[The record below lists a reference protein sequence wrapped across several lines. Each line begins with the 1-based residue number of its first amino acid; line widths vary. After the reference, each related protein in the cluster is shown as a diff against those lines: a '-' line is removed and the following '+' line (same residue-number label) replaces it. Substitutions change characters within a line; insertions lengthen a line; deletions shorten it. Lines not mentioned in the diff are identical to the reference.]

1 MIPALP
7 MPAIALPRMKI
18 DDDEAATYSVDPNKI
33 TLQPNLTS
41 SGVELPSILTPEYDN
56 RDKMKWFCR

>member
-1 MIPALP
+1 
-7 MPAIALPRMKI
+7 MKI